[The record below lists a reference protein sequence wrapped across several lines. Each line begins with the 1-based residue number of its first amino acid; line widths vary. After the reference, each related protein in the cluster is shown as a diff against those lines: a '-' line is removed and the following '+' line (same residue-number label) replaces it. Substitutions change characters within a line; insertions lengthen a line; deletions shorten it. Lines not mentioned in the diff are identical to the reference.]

1 MRSTIQALWA
11 GKNMMRM
18 KNIHR
23 QYQPAIFNGLFDLY
37 TLRSCLFI
45 ALYGIVI
52 LGCGS
57 QSSITK
63 SESIGTVLSHSSIQ
77 ELTIKGGISKHD
89 QEDKFWSSIHIYD
102 YSNNTEATLGDG
114 SYFEYTCSGSHE
126 IIRSYADV
134 DLPCTPSD
142 TVYLRVIINSAI
154 AYSGYVQLHPTIRVK
169 QNSITDAGVYSISWN
184 FNESDSIRMDG
195 WIDFQDGAFH
205 MLGQKEIDT
214 TVTNNNYSEDLTSI
228 GSDSA
233 FYRFKTCS
241 IHTWAWYGSNFNV
254 VQDKFKSSSL
264 AFSLVKHDSMIAHK

>member
-1 MRSTIQALWA
+1 
-11 GKNMMRM
+11 M
-18 KNIHR
+18 KNFHR
-23 QYQPAIFNGLFDLY
+23 QYQPVIFNDCVDRY
-37 TLRSCLFI
+37 TLQRCLFI
-45 ALYGIVI
+45 ALHVIII

-63 SESIGTVLSHSSIQ
+63 SESIGTVLSHGSIQ
-77 ELTIKGGISKHD
+77 TLTIEGGISKHD

-126 IIRSYADV
+126 IIKSYADV

-142 TVYLRVIINSAI
+142 TVYLRVIINNTII
-154 AYSGYVQLHPTIRVK
+154 AYSGYVQLHPTIRLK

-184 FNESDSIRMDG
+184 FNESDSIHMKG
-195 WIDFQDGAFH
+195 FIDFQDSAFRL
-205 MLGQKEIDT
+205 LGQKEIDT
-214 TVTNNNYSEDLTSI
+214 TVTNNIYSEDLTSI

-264 AFSLVKHDSMIAHK
+264 AFSLVKHDSLIINK